1 MIVIGCSNSVQFG
14 WWFAQPTQSCF
25 ALGEENFP
33 YAEIPQNLGF
43 GLLKRGKVFKYL
55 DMACSCLIPQYD
67 LSRGNAGHYFS
78 SYFGGV

>member
-1 MIVIGCSNSVQFG
+1 MIVIGCSNSVQFV

-43 GLLKRGKVFKYL
+43 GLLKRGKITSPPIFLV
-55 DMACSCLIPQYD
+55 Q
-67 LSRGNAGHYFS
+67 LSSDSAG
-78 SYFGGV
+78 V